1 MLGNLKVC
9 LVSALDCAQE
19 TQKLNNLAN
28 LFARYTCR
36 LIGAREF
43 RKEIRLLFY
52 GLDDLQREVLCMKE
66 DLDYS
71 ILKNRL
77 FRAIHKL
84 SNCKKV
90 TKKQILVCAD
100 VYSVDC
106 DDLSFFYRSL
116 SRDDV
121 KAVSIKEIRDY
132 EYTESEILQILGKV
146 ERLMKG
152 LAHKKLHFVLAND
165 PMIEKLEDLVGP
177 LHVGVMKVIRDSEI
191 LDITAAHM
199 LGKVIRTVR
208 NEVVNLTARHGRGKR
223 KVVRRVKER
232 LDNREAF
239 YLNIQDGSIL
249 PVTTFPG
256 LEYRIKKEGNI
267 HIAVL
272 YTNEETDEADWLIV
286 HLKRLYE
293 TRTEA
298 EQAWV
303 DRQAGKRSKRRYYI
317 DPSPQEIDDFQL
329 NVISLD
335 ALDEDEN
342 RPNYSEIL
350 TADTTSWTQIE
361 DQTHAKEMIS
371 KLSPHLQ
378 EFAELVFNEAV
389 DELFDAW
396 CEEQGIDPTTCDLSQ
411 LGRAARGYMG
421 VTRPQLKNELLDSPH
436 SVWEDA
442 YQEAIVSHAHL
453 Q

>member
-1 MLGNLKVC
+1 MLGNLKVR
-9 LVSALDCAQE
+9 LVSALECAGE
-19 TQKLNNLAN
+19 DAKLNNLAE
-28 LFARYTCR
+28 LFTRYTCR
-36 LIGAREF
+36 LIGARDF
-43 RKEIRLLFY
+43 RKEIRRLFY
-52 GLDDLQREVLCMKE
+52 GLDDLQREVLCVKE

-84 SNCKKV
+84 SNYQKV
-90 TKKQILVCAD
+90 TKKRVLVCANE
-100 VYSVDC
+100 YSVDC

-121 KAVSIKEIRDY
+121 KAISSKEIRDY
-132 EYTESEILQILGKV
+132 EYNESEILQILGKV

-152 LAHKKLHFVLAND
+152 LAHKKLHFVLNND

-177 LHVGVMKVIRDSEI
+177 LHVGAMKVIRDSEI

-208 NEVVNLTARHGRGKR
+208 NEVVNLTALHGRGKR
-223 KVVRRVKER
+223 KVVSRVKEQ
-232 LDNREAF
+232 LDNREVF

-249 PVTTFPG
+249 PVVTFAG

-272 YTNEETDEADWLIV
+272 YLNEENDEADWLIV

-293 TRTEA
+293 TRSEA
-298 EQAWV
+298 EQAWA

-329 NVISLD
+329 NVVSLD
-335 ALDEDEN
+335 AMDEDED
-342 RPNYSEIL
+342 RPRYSEIL
-350 TADTTSWTQIE
+350 TADTTSWTDIE
-361 DQTHAKEMIS
+361 NQAHAKQMIG

-396 CEEQGIDPTTCDLSQ
+396 CEEQGIDPTACDLSQ
-411 LGRAARGYMG
+411 LGRAARGYME
-421 VTRPQLKNELLDSPH
+421 VSRCQLKNDLLDSSH
-436 SVWEDA
+436 SLWEDA
-442 YQEAIVSHAHL
+442 YQEAIVSYARL